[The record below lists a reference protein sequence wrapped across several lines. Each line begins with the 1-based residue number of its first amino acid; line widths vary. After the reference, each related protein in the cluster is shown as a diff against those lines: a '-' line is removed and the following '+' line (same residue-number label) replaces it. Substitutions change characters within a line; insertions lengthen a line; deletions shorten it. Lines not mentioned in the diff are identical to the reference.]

1 MMTQSPARADL
12 LIRHGYVLTMDLQ
25 RRVLTDGA
33 IAIVGKRIADVDE
46 DGAVAARWTS
56 STTIDAHGGPV
67 HPGLIE
73 GHLHASYQLYRG
85 AVPDSVAEDDVFDT
99 LERRFY
105 DVVTDDEEYLGVVL
119 SALEMMR
126 NGTTCFMEAGT
137 VLEPSAAAQAAQD
150 VGIRA
155 VIGDA
160 RVVDPSS
167 GGKTILRSPRTFEEA
182 IRRLGS
188 QVFRNADPEALVT
201 GHVTVHGL
209 GTSSEALL
217 LEAKRR
223 ADEAGVVLNTHHAYS
238 DADLAADRARYGA
251 DPLVHLA
258 EIGVLDRNVTLG
270 HANLLTDLECDALAV
285 SGASVVWAPAAAAM
299 WGHRGSLH
307 GRHAELWRR
316 GVNVC
321 FGSDSGNWSNDF
333 DLFRQANLALLS
345 ARALHANRTILTA
358 EDVLDMA
365 TRAAARAT
373 GLADRIGSIEHGKRA
388 DLVIHTLGRPELS
401 PP

>member
-1 MMTQSPARADL
+1 
-12 LIRHGYVLTMDLQ
+12 
-25 RRVLTDGA
+25 
-33 IAIVGKRIADVDE
+33 
-46 DGAVAARWTS
+46 
-56 STTIDAHGGPV
+56 
-67 HPGLIE
+67 
-73 GHLHASYQLYRG
+73 
-85 AVPDSVAEDDVFDT
+85 
-99 LERRFY
+99 
-105 DVVTDDEEYLGVVL
+105 
-119 SALEMMR
+119 
-126 NGTTCFMEAGT
+126 
-137 VLEPSAAAQAAQD
+137 VLESSAAAQAARD

-167 GGKTILRSPRTFEEA
+167 ASKAIRRSPRTLDEA
-182 IRRLGS
+182 IQRLGS

-223 ADEAGVVLNTHHAYS
+223 ADHAGVVLNTHHAYS

-251 DPLVHLA
+251 EPLVRWREL
-258 EIGVLDRNVTLG
+258 GVLDRNVTLG
-270 HANLLTDLECDALAV
+270 HANLLSDAECDALV
-285 SGASVVWAPAAAAM
+285 DSGASVAWAPAAGAM

-321 FGSDSGNWSNDF
+321 FGSDSGNWSNGF

-345 ARALHANRTILTA
+345 ARALHGQRTVLTA
-358 EDVLDMA
+358 EDVLEMA

-373 GLADRIGSIEHGKRA
+373 GLADRIGSIERGKRA

-401 PP
+401 PPTSMVRNLMYAAHSKTVDTVIVDGQVVLEHGQFVALDEAQLLARINAASSALLERMGYHVEPAWHENP